1 MFFHEWSAV
10 GLGLST
16 GIVHNGMLKSPL
28 AKVTAHGAMSTST
41 VFECDVGGQVYVQV
55 TPPTTISLRN
65 SGSKRWYASFCA
77 RAQGS

>member
-55 TPPTTISLRN
+55 TPPTTIALRT
-65 SGSKRWYASFCA
+65 SRSTR
-77 RAQGS
+77 